1 MKRNNHMLL
10 VYLGIVAVVVLVFV
24 SAIAAV
30 EVEAQLEASYLEK
43 PIPFLKQVLR
53 TV

>member
-24 SAIAAV
+24 SAIAA
-30 EVEAQLEASYLEK
+30 EAQLAASYLET
-43 PIPFLKQVLR
+43 PTLFLKQVLR
-53 TV
+53 TA